1 LHFVACDPGRALLGG
16 RDVATLGRSTLAA
29 TLGWVPEDP
38 HVFADSLEANL
49 ALADPDAGPDRIV
62 AVLRRVGLGDWLDA
76 LPEGLATRIGIGGR
90 PLSAGERQ
98 RVALARALL
107 ADPDV
112 LLLDEPTA
120 HLDPETAAGM
130 LSELFDAAAGRA
142 VLVVAHDEAVRGHV
156 DEVVAVEGGR
166 VVARELLARP
176 GGAAR

>member
-1 LHFVACDPGRALLGG
+1 
-16 RDVATLGRSTLAA
+16 
-29 TLGWVPEDP
+29 
-38 HVFADSLEANL
+38 
-49 ALADPDAGPDRIV
+49 
-62 AVLRRVGLGDWLDA
+62 
-76 LPEGLATRIGIGGR
+76 
-90 PLSAGERQ
+90 LSAGERQ